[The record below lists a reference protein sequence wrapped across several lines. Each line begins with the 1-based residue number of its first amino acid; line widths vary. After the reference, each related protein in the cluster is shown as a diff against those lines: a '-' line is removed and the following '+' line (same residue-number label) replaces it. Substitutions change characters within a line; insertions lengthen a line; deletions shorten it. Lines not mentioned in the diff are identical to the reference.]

1 MKYYLAQATVVK
13 AILPVFLVNSL
24 QATNINQS
32 INRNLKINKLI
43 FFYQGNN

>member
-1 MKYYLAQATVVK
+1 MKYYLAQVTVVK

-32 INRNLKINKLI
+32 INQYKS
-43 FFYQGNN
+43 